1 MGHYVG
7 NDLATIAKVRKH
19 SYRYIATAG
28 QTTFSGTDTNGYALN
43 VNIHDVEVF
52 FNGIML
58 DQTDYVVSETQLQ
71 LVDAAVVGDI
81 VEIITASDF
90 VVDNTYNKSEVDLL
104 VTNAVTT
111 AATATAA
118 AIATDNVTDDGNAL
132 LNALIFG
139 G

>member
-90 VVDNTYNKSEVDLL
+90 IVDNTYNKSEVDLL